1 MWPIPQKRNTRS
13 CPLTSFPLFLCF
25 SPRHDYWNYAY
36 SPSPFHFPF
45 PRQAQYSQASIFTE
59 TSQSPPSCPIQW
71 PSYLATFDST
81 DHCLL
86 EALSALGFQVTKCFS
101 GSSYFSLCSF
111 LIACETFNFQSIP
124 GTLFSPF
131 PVSLHVIS
139 LWSPMDS
146 NVIYMRM
153 TPKFISPVPIS
164 PLVLDSYIQ
173 QLPLIYWLR
182 CQ

>member
-1 MWPIPQKRNTRS
+1 MTHPPKTKHQELS
-13 CPLTSFPLFLCF
+13 LDFFFFFCPLTSFPLFLCF

-45 PRQAQYSQASIFTE
+45 PLQARYSQASIFTE
-59 TSQSPPSCPIQW
+59 TSQSPPSCPNQW
-71 PSYLATFDST
+71 PSYLATFDSA
-81 DHCLL
+81 DHCLP

-111 LIACETFNFQSIP
+111 LLACETFNFQSIP

-139 LWSPMDS
+139 L
-146 NVIYMRM
+146 
-153 TPKFISPVPIS
+153 
-164 PLVLDSYIQ
+164 
-173 QLPLIYWLR
+173 
-182 CQ
+182 